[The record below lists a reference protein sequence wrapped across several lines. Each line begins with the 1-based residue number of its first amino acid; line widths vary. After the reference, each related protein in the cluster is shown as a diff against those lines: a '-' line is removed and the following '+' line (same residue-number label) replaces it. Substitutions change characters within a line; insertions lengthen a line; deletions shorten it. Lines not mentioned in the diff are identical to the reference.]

1 MGEEASNE
9 REAGES
15 RYHCASGTSA
25 VPLTET
31 GVKLYKENRA
41 FVFLCCGSAEHELMA
56 VSGANCKRSQ
66 SLRKEKEITLWR
78 CE

>member
-15 RYHCASGTSA
+15 GYHCAGGTSA
-25 VPLTET
+25 VPLTEI

-41 FVFLCCGSAEHELMA
+41 FVFLCWLCWTQTDG
-56 VSGANCKRSQ
+56 CKWGKSQ
-66 SLRKEKEITLWR
+66 T
-78 CE
+78 